1 MAYLPEK
8 ATNISLCQI
17 AIPGTH
23 DSGTYSITDSSAL
36 SPDMNFEVL
45 TSLVGIFFNI
55 NFSKWS
61 VTQRTNLTTQLQSGI
76 RYFDF
81 RVALK
86 QERCKG
92 IKSNSSVDIYSCFYI
107 VHGQYAN
114 KVNMELETIKRYLID
129 HPKEAVVIDFQHFY
143 KFDDATYAIFAEM
156 VEKMQIFG
164 NMLEPYRSQIPSL
177 AELWSRKKQVIIMGY
192 KKTLP
197 TKEEGIPLIWPRSAI
212 AQPWPNTR
220 NPKILKNFL
229 GKVYAIFSY
238 FRSWMKKTKTSNFF
252 VFQGILSPNMEF
264 IITHSYSGVEKL
276 AKRANLVVKNWLD
289 GLDNFRG
296 IIITDF
302 SILGFPKFARSVFSM
317 NW

>member
-1 MAYLPEK
+1 MHVLEIIAIVSSLPIQTTEKDEVPASDWMAYLPEK

-114 KVNMELETIKRYLID
+114 KVNMELETIKSISTNL
-129 HPKEAVVIDFQHFY
+129 
-143 KFDDATYAIFAEM
+143 T
-156 VEKMQIFG
+156 
-164 NMLEPYRSQIPSL
+164 MLPMPYSRKWSKRSQIPSL

-197 TKEEGIPLIWPRSAI
+197 TKEEGVPLIWPRSAI

-229 GKVYAIFSY
+229 GKVYA
-238 FRSWMKKTKTSNFF
+238 SWMKKTKTSNFF